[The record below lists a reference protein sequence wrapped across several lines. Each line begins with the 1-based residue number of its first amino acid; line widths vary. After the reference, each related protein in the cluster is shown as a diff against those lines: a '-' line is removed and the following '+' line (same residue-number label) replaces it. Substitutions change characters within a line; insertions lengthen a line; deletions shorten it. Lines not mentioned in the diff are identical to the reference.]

1 MPTPAAHRLG
11 GMQLAF
17 SAAEIAAIV
26 LPLSTKGSTSVTV
39 RGIASLSSAQAGD
52 LSFLGNPKY
61 KTDVAATAAS
71 IVLLPPDYVGEPAS
85 GQLFLVVEKPSVA
98 LARLCARIEQLL
110 WPKPAAGVHPTAVIA
125 PGAQVAATATVGP
138 FCVIE
143 EGAVVG
149 ERTHLQAQAFIG
161 RNARVGN
168 DCWFMPRVTLAT
180 ECVVKD
186 RVRLQPGVVIGSDGF
201 GYEFVQGRHEKVPQV
216 GNVVI
221 ENDVEI
227 GSNSTFDR
235 ARFSRTVV
243 GEGTKI
249 DNLVMVAHNVVIGR
263 HCMICAQ
270 VGISGSTTIE
280 DYVVL
285 GGQAGIAGHL
295 TIGKGS
301 KADGQTGVN
310 SDLPP
315 GSFVKGS
322 PCMPYNLEQR
332 FNVLKKKL
340 PDLFKRVDALEEL
353 SEGLKKSSAPSQ
365 S

>member
-1 MPTPAAHRLG
+1 
-11 GMQLAF
+11 MQLAF
-17 SAAEIAAIV
+17 SAADIAAIV
-26 LPLSTKGSTSVTV
+26 QPLSIKGSTDATV
-39 RGIASLSSAQAGD
+39 RGIASLSAAQAGD

-61 KTDVAATAAS
+61 KTEVVASTAS
-71 IVLLPPDYVGEPAS
+71 VILLPPDYVGEPAS
-85 GQLFLVVEKPSVA
+85 GQQFLFVEKPSVA
-98 LARLCARIEQLL
+98 LARLCSRIEQLL
-110 WPKPAAGVHPTAVIA
+110 WPKPSPGIHATAVIGQ
-125 PGAQVAATATVGP
+125 GAHIASTATIGP
-138 FCVIE
+138 LCVIE
-143 EGAVVG
+143 DGVVIG
-149 ERTHLQAQAFIG
+149 ERTHVQAQAFIG
-161 RNARVGN
+161 RNARIGT
-168 DCWFMPRVTLAT
+168 DCWLMPRVTVAT
-180 ECVVKD
+180 ECVIKD

-227 GSNSTFDR
+227 GANSTFDR

-249 DNLVMVAHNVVIGR
+249 DNLVQIAHNVVIGK
-263 HCMICAQ
+263 HCLICAQ
-270 VGISGSTTIE
+270 VGVSGSTTIE

-285 GGQAGIAGHL
+285 GGQAGVAGHL

-301 KADGQTGVN
+301 KADGQTGIN
-310 SDLPP
+310 SDLAP

-340 PDLFKRVDALEEL
+340 PDLFKRVDALETVAEN
-353 SEGLKKSSAPSQ
+353 LKKSSAS
-365 S
+365 